1 MRFLPSTLGLLGGA
15 VIGVVLSLSFPASAT
30 RNSVGTYSL
39 PSGNPVVSGTTIS
52 SAWANNTLGDIAV
65 EITNSLDRQGRGSM
79 LAPLRLLPGTAF
91 APSLTFNFDPDTGLY
106 RAGNGD
112 VRFQVDG
119 AQSLRLT
126 PTGIHTPGMAEVG
139 ELQVNTESNFSG
151 LSTFASNVIMDNT
164 LKVTGASTFNGASS
178 FVQPIT
184 IESGGPALALKP
196 GTADHVYTEYYARTS
211 TPGTRSGFTGYS
223 SAGASDF
230 SVTNSMAGG
239 NILLT
244 TPGHIVANS
253 AIQLGGTTPASSTA
267 FSNTVTRRNIVKAW
281 GSVKAS
287 GGGSTSATIVDG
299 FNVTTAAVTGV
310 QLNVALA
317 SAMADSSYAVIVST
331 ESSGYN
337 CSGVAMTP
345 TTLRIGCRDIS
356 GTTLPFP
363 LYNFETGFSS
373 AAFNFVVLGAQ

>member
-15 VIGVVLSLSFPASAT
+15 TLGVVLSLSFPASAT

-39 PSGNPVVSGTTIS
+39 PGGNPVVSGTTIS
-52 SAWANNTLGDIAV
+52 STWANNTLGDLAA
-65 EITNSLDRQGRGSM
+65 EMTNSLDRQGRGPM
-79 LAPLRLLPGTAF
+79 LAPLKLQSGTAG
-91 APSLTFNFDPDTGLY
+91 APGLTFNGDTDTGIY

-112 VRFQVDG
+112 VRMQVDG
-119 AQSLRLT
+119 AQSMQFT
-126 PTGIHTPGMAEVG
+126 PTGTFTPGVSTAGTLV
-139 ELQVNTESNFSG
+139 VNGVANVAGNTAISGTLSVTGNTSLTG
-151 LSTFASNVIMDNT
+151 LSVS
-164 LKVTGASTFNGASS
+164 GASTFA
-178 FVQPIT
+178 QPAT
-184 IESGGPALALKP
+184 LNSGGPALILKP
-196 GTADHVYTEYYARTS
+196 GSADHVYTEYYADTQA
-211 TPGTRSGFTGYS
+211 PNTRSGFTGYS

-230 SVTNSMAGG
+230 SVTNTMAGG
-239 NILLT
+239 NLLLS
-244 TPGHIVANS
+244 TPGQIVANS

-281 GSVKAS
+281 GMVRPT

-363 LYNFETGFSS
+363 LYNFEAGFSS